1 MKADSFKI
9 KLDLLHASMDP
20 IEITEVFS
28 IQPNFSW
35 KAGSC
40 ADKIVHKWTVWN
52 GTLAEGKKG
61 DDFDEAL
68 KKALTVLEGRK
79 DWLAKSFIEDG
90 ELDVVFSFCTDLI
103 EGIINEVEF
112 YPELL
117 ERLTKLNAGIKFQVW
132 MEDAEDTKIE
142 DE

>member
-1 MKADSFKI
+1 MQHF
-9 KLDLLHASMDP
+9 LLQNVAL
-20 IEITEVFS
+20 
-28 IQPNFSW
+28 
-35 KAGSC
+35 GSR
-40 ADKIVHKWTVWN
+40 ARQ
-52 GTLAEGKKG
+52 
-61 DDFDEAL
+61 AL